1 MILLDE
7 LRRVT
12 EHGHGDRFAELG
24 KRLGV
29 VVEPDEFVDL
39 CAGEPTL
46 LGQLVQTVPVVAV
59 HGDERIKVHRVSVAW
74 RP

>member
-29 VVEPDEFVDL
+29 VVEPDEFVAADGL
-39 CAGEPTL
+39 GGL
-46 LGQLVQTVPVVAV
+46 LVAHPENYPQPASGV
-59 HGDERIKVHRVSVAW
+59 KGA
-74 RP
+74 